1 LKSASTSA
9 ETAFFARK
17 SPQYG
22 AIFKPL
28 RMSSQVA
35 NNS

>member
-1 LKSASTSA
+1 LKSAQNGA
-9 ETAFFARK
+9 ETVCFALK